1 MLAIRAARLFD
12 GEHAALVADPL
23 VLVEGGRIVD
33 IASGGAAPA
42 GADEID
48 FGDVTLLP
56 GLIDAH
62 VHLVFD
68 ASPDPVGALAARSDD
83 EALAAMRV
91 AARRALAAGITT
103 VRDLGDRGYLGVTL
117 RDQLAATPGSGPCI
131 VAAGPP
137 ITTVRGHC
145 WYLGGEAEG
154 TEGLRAAVRDRAA
167 HGVDVVKVM
176 ASGGEMTPGTHSHE
190 AQFGVTELAA
200 AVDEA
205 HRLGL
210 PVTAHAHAAAGIAH
224 AVAAGVDMIEHGS
237 FMTVDSVAIDEEVLA
252 ALVASG
258 ITVSATTGMLPGRP
272 PPPRIAVRLP
282 GLFAVMA
289 RLRAEGVPF
298 VASSDAGINPA
309 KPHNVLPY
317 AMEMMVERLDAAPV
331 DALRAVTSTAAAACR
346 IGDRAGRLAAGFDA
360 DILAVRGDPLRD
372 IAVVHAVEAVF
383 RAGVRVA
390 QPA

>member
-1 MLAIRAARLFD
+1 
-12 GEHAALVADPL
+12 VT
-23 VLVEGGRIVD
+23 
-33 IASGGAAPA
+33 SGGPTPA
-42 GADEID
+42 GAEEID
-48 FGDVTLLP
+48 LGDTTLLP
-56 GLIDAH
+56 GLVDAH
-62 VHLVFD
+62 MHLVFD
-68 ASPDPVGALAARSDD
+68 ASPDPVGALGARTDD
-83 EALAAMRV
+83 EALASMRV

-103 VRDLGDRGYLGVTL
+103 VRDLGDRGYLAVAL
-117 RDQLAATPGSGPCI
+117 RDEFRAVPGRGPRI

-137 ITTVRGHC
+137 IPTVRGHC
-145 WYLGGEAEG
+145 WYLGGEADG
-154 TEGLRAAVRDRAA
+154 TDGVRAAVRDHAA
-167 HGVDVVKVM
+167 HGVDVIKVM

-190 AQFGVTELAA
+190 PQFGVAELTAV
-200 AVDEA
+200 VDEA

-210 PVTAHAHAAAGIAH
+210 PVTAHAHAAAAIGH

-258 ITVSATTGMLPGRP
+258 ITVSATSGMLPGRP
-272 PPPRIAVRLP
+272 PPPRIAARLP

-309 KPHNVLPY
+309 KPHNVLPH
-317 AMEMMVERLDAAPV
+317 AVEQMVARLDAAPV
-331 DALRAVTSTAAAACR
+331 DALRAVTGAAAAACR
-346 IGDRAGRLAAGFDA
+346 IGDRAGWLAAGFDA

-372 IAVVHAVEAVF
+372 IAAVHAVEAVF

-390 QPA
+390 HQA